1 MNRRIVL
8 LIVLL
13 VLGGVAWWLSQG
25 GPASTLDKP
34 MSDFAVQDT
43 GRVTRVFIVDKKG
56 ASVDLQR
63 TDKGWM
69 LNGKFDAL
77 QPQVDQLLRTF
88 RRVEVR
94 TPVPKS
100 AEPFTLR
107 VMAAASTKVEI
118 YEGGEKP
125 AKVWIVGHATKDHF
139 GTYMVLE
146 KPGIGRSSAPFVMG
160 MSGFIGVLNTRF
172 PTNPDEW
179 RSTRVFRY
187 PDLYELASVEVQH
200 TEHPSAGYRIE
211 NGPKG
216 TPKLTTLQGTPL
228 PMDTTITKGALLPY
242 RNFNFD
248 RFVRDLKPASRDSLL
263 QVKPNFIVKAKAK
276 SGEEQEMKLWWRP
289 YKGTPSK
296 FNEPQPIHDPVHMYG
311 LVQDSVLVLV
321 QRRFS
326 DAIIQPA
333 SAFAP

>member
-13 VLGGVAWWLSQG
+13 VLGGFAWWLSQG

-107 VMAAASTKVEI
+107 VMAAASTSWQRSGPRRGSPVTARCAWQPI
-118 YEGGEKP
+118 ARPSQWRRRRGSRWRTTSP
-125 AKVWIVGHATKDHF
+125 LRSLRRAAVARS
-139 GTYMVLE
+139 
-146 KPGIGRSSAPFVMG
+146 RSSGCV
-160 MSGFIGVLNTRF
+160 
-172 PTNPDEW
+172 
-179 RSTRVFRY
+179 RSAKRSVRSS
-187 PDLYELASVEVQH
+187 LAV
-200 TEHPSAGYRIE
+200 
-211 NGPKG
+211 
-216 TPKLTTLQGTPL
+216 
-228 PMDTTITKGALLPY
+228 
-242 RNFNFD
+242 
-248 RFVRDLKPASRDSLL
+248 
-263 QVKPNFIVKAKAK
+263 
-276 SGEEQEMKLWWRP
+276 
-289 YKGTPSK
+289 
-296 FNEPQPIHDPVHMYG
+296 
-311 LVQDSVLVLV
+311 
-321 QRRFS
+321 
-326 DAIIQPA
+326 
-333 SAFAP
+333 